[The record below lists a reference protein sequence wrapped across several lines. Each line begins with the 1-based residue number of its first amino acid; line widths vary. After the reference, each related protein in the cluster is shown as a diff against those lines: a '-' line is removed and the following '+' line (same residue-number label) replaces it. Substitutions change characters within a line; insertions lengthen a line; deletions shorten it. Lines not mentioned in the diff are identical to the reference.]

1 MEDKTMENMNFLEL
15 VDHYMDQG
23 YDEDLACRMAAY
35 DLHPETY
42 DANDYDTPDDYC
54 SDYYG
59 DYEE

>member
-1 MEDKTMENMNFLEL
+1 MMENMNFLEL

-23 YDEDLACRMAAY
+23 YDEDLACRMATY
-35 DLHPETY
+35 DLYPETY

-59 DYEE
+59 DYE